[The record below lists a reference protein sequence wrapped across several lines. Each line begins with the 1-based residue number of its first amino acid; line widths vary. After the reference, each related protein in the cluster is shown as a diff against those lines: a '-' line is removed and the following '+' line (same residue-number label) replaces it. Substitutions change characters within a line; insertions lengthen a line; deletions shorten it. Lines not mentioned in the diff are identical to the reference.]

1 MTCSWRVNI
10 SAEMGG
16 DTCFLKNK
24 SQQSHCYI
32 QYSKCKILACIAMTG
47 ARHNFEGLSDSLIK
61 YLSQFWLEANSFSL
75 NSCSDSRK
83 KEKKNAKNRTAVCV
97 VDMHDLFP
105 RR

>member
-1 MTCSWRVNI
+1 
-10 SAEMGG
+10 
-16 DTCFLKNK
+16 
-24 SQQSHCYI
+24 
-32 QYSKCKILACIAMTG
+32 MTG